1 MQRSLLIVFFSCVL
15 AILLGLTVVA
25 SLDRS
30 VSLAATELWPD
41 PWFKATLADAYF
53 AFLTIY
59 LWVAYKERTAGAR
72 IAWLVLFLFLGNF
85 AIATYM
91 LRELLRLRRDGARPQ
106 DFLLRRS

>member
-1 MQRSLLIVFFSCVL
+1 MQRTLLIVFFSGVL
-15 AILLGLTVVA
+15 AILLGLTVAA
-25 SLDRS
+25 SLDRH
-30 VSLAATELWPD
+30 VLVAASELWPD
-41 PWFKATLADAYF
+41 PWFKATVADAYF

-59 LWVAYKERTAGAR
+59 LWVAYKERSTGAR
-72 IAWLVLFLFLGNF
+72 IIWLVLFLFLGNF

>member
-1 MQRSLLIVFFSCVL
+1 MQRSLLIVFFACVL

-30 VSLAATELWPD
+30 VLVAAAELWPD

-59 LWVAYKERTAGAR
+59 LWVAYKERTPGAR
-72 IAWLVLFLFLGNF
+72 ITWLVLFLFLGNF

-91 LRELLRLRRDGARPQ
+91 LRELLRLGRDGARPQ
-106 DFLLRRS
+106 DFLLRRC